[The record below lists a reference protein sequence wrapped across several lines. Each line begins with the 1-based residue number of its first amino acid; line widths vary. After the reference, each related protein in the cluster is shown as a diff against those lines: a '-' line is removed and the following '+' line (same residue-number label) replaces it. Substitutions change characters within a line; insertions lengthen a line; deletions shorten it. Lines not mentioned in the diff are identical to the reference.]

1 MELKNTRLIFA
12 DIFET
17 GVVIDIEA
25 AGPNPGTYSM
35 LSLGACT
42 LKQPQETFYIELQP
56 VTKAQDKAAMQTH
69 TLDHQMLI
77 TQGVPP
83 EDAMQQ
89 FEDWLHNVIPARRH
103 PVFIAFNAPFDWMFV
118 ADYFQRYLGRN
129 PFGHKA
135 LDIKAFYMG
144 LKGVAWEDTSH
155 QVISQAYGRKTSLSH
170 HARQDAIDEAELFR
184 LILADAGK
192 IT

>member
-1 MELKNTRLIFA
+1 MKLENTRQIFT
-12 DIFET
+12 DIIET

-42 LKQPQETFYIELQP
+42 LKQPQHTFYVEIQP
-56 VTKAQDKAAMQTH
+56 VNKTQDTEAMQVH
-69 TLDHQMLI
+69 SLDYQTLI
-77 TQGVPP
+77 TQGLTP
-83 EDAMQQ
+83 EVAMQQ
-89 FEDWLHNVIPARRH
+89 FEDWLHNVIPAEKQ
-103 PVFIAFNAPFDWMFV
+103 PLFIAFNAPFDWMFV

-155 QVISQAYGRKTSLSH
+155 QVIGQAYGYKTSLSH
-170 HARQDAIDEAELFR
+170 HAHQDAIDEAELFR
-184 LILADAGK
+184 LILADAGQAE
-192 IT
+192 

>member
-1 MELKNTRLIFA
+1 M
-12 DIFET
+12 ET
-17 GVVIDIEA
+17 GIVIDIEA

-42 LKQPQETFYIELQP
+42 LKQPQHTFYIELQP
-56 VTKAQDKAAMQTH
+56 VTKVQDVEAMQVH
-69 TLDHQMLI
+69 SLDFEALR
-77 TQGVPP
+77 TQGLPP
-83 EDAMQQ
+83 AVAMQQ
-89 FEDWLHNVIPARRH
+89 FEAWLNSVIPAEMQ
-103 PVFIAFNAPFDWMFV
+103 PLFIAFNAPFDWMFV

-155 QVISQAYGRKTSLSH
+155 QVISQAYGHKTSLSH
-170 HARQDAIDEAELFR
+170 HARRDAIDEAELFR

-192 IT
+192 VE